1 MLWVLRSLPSG
12 RVLSRAAGPAELVVL
27 RECGHFPIEDPGIT
41 DLVDAVAG
49 LARRLGS
56 QGGAVRGRAS
66 DEVTPVVDPAGL
78 EPTTDAV

>member
-1 MLWVLRSLPSG
+1 MTLLHPGRDAWTPIGLSA

-56 QGGAVRGRAS
+56 QGGA
-66 DEVTPVVDPAGL
+66 
-78 EPTTDAV
+78 